1 MRTSPRRGFTLVELL
16 VVIAIIGILIAL
28 LLPAIQM
35 ARETARQLQCK
46 GNVHEIAVA
55 LNAHHEVQQ
64 SYPAG
69 LPSCT
74 QKNWHVWSTQQG
86 NYCTGLNWGEAVL
99 SDLGEQVLYDAFYEC
114 MDDQRSACDD
124 CEHQVKEVLPGRV
137 TPKIYRCPSA
147 PVMTKWLGKDYA
159 EPLVSRH
166 LERLSK
172 GNYVANFGW
181 GSLIPDKKF
190 VTYSVDELGRPRIDD
205 TTEADPRDENGDIS
219 PLYPTD
225 LRKAGAFAIIMIPG
239 WERAMVDDKGNRKPT
254 QEQENWRSFMGRW
267 KMGFGTGTRRAGY
280 RDGLTETMLISEL
293 LAVDSHADSRG
304 CWMCSCMGC
313 SVFTAKYRPN
323 AKEFDRIH
331 ICDNVPT
338 EDGGQ
343 LIDDPEDPLTC
354 TEPQVMNN
362 KKVGA
367 QTFNA
372 TVNDTWASAR
382 SKHRGGVV
390 VAMADNSIRF
400 VPNKI
405 DIHVWH
411 AMSTRS
417 GQESFPGKQ

>member
-46 GNVHEIAVA
+46 GKITQISVA
-55 LNAHHEVQQ
+55 LNAHHETHQ
-64 SYPAG
+64 SFPAG

-74 QKNWHVWSTQQG
+74 QENWHVWSTAQG
-86 NYCTGLNWGEAVL
+86 NYCTGLAWGEAIL
-99 SDLGEQVLYDAFYEC
+99 SELGEQVLYDAFFEC

-137 TPKIYRCPSA
+137 TPKIFQCPSA
-147 PVMTKWLGKDYA
+147 PVMTKWLGKDYNK
-159 EPLVSRH
+159 PLISRH

-181 GSLIPDKKF
+181 GSLIPDERF
-190 VTYSVDELGRPRIDD
+190 VTYTFDELDRPRTDD
-205 TTEADPRDENGDIS
+205 STEPDPRDEEGVIS

-225 LRKAGAFAIIMIPG
+225 HRKAGPFAVVMIPG
-239 WERAMVDDKGNRKPT
+239 WERALLDNSGKRHK
-254 QEQENWRSFMGRW
+254 EQPSEHWESFKGRW
-267 KMGFGTGTRRAGY
+267 KMGFGSGTRRAGF
-280 RDGLTETMLISEL
+280 RDGLTETMMISEL
-293 LAVDSHADSRG
+293 LAVDSHGDSRG
-304 CWMCSCMGC
+304 CWMCGCMGC
-313 SVFTAKYRPN
+313 STFTAKYPPN
-323 AKEFDRIH
+323 PDQYDRIH

-343 LIDDPEDPLTC
+343 LIDDPENPLNC
-354 TEPQVMNN
+354 TEPQVMNG
-362 KKVGA
+362 KKVGNHK
-367 QTFNA
+367 FDA

-390 VAMADNSIRF
+390 VAMADGSTKF
-400 VPNKI
+400 VKDDI
-405 DIHVWH
+405 DIHLWH

-417 GQESFPGKQ
+417 GQESFPDQK